1 MHNITNKANLTNVR
15 QRAARRDNNTNTEH
29 TMNDYAIGY
38 MDAINGEINLTA
50 YDTSNSY
57 HAGYEDALHD
67 MEFTI
72 EFEDT
77 F

>member
-1 MHNITNKANLTNVR
+1 MDTYTT
-15 QRAARRDNNTNTEH
+15 D
-29 TMNDYAIGY
+29 DYAVGY
-38 MDAINGEINLTA
+38 MDAVNGEVNLTA

-67 MEFTI
+67 MEFTVDL
-72 EFEDT
+72 FECIPQHA